1 MSSFRF
7 SIAAALV
14 FAVAA
19 CGFRPLYAPPAE
31 DVSGEGVY
39 AFDIF
44 KSIAIDNIPDRK
56 GQYFRNELVRLLHP
70 GGRSGVARYRLDVRL
85 QESTANLAVQR
96 SAIATRANLTITAH
110 FALRDLQEDTT
121 PVNGD
126 VKTISGY
133 NIFQSEFQTLMAEK
147 GARERALEDLAQ
159 QLRIRLAA
167 LLATNESK
175 IKTQ

>member
-1 MSSFRF
+1 MSLSRGVL
-7 SIAAALV
+7 AAALV

-44 KSIAIDNIPDRK
+44 KSIAIENIQDRE

-70 GGRSGVARYRLDVRL
+70 GGRSGVARYRLDVKL

-96 SAIATRANLTITAH
+96 SAVATRANLTIAAQ
-110 FALRDLQEDTT
+110 FVLRDLQEGTT
-121 PVNGD
+121 TVSGG

-159 QLRIRLAA
+159 QLRTRLAA
-167 LLATNESK
+167 LLTTNESQ